1 MEVNNMIAPRALVK
15 PSVTREAISGLAKA
29 PGAAVKSGQPAAVL
43 SAAQRE
49 AMIREAA
56 YFRAERRAF
65 APGGELEDWFAA
77 EQQIDDALTQSAASA
92 SALAPAEEKRSIR
105 R

>member
-1 MEVNNMIAPRALVK
+1 MIAPRTVVK

-65 APGGELEDWFAA
+65 APGGELEDWLAA
-77 EQQIDDALTQSAASA
+77 ERQIETALTRSAASA
-92 SALAPAEEKRSIR
+92 SAPAPAEETRATR

>member
-1 MEVNNMIAPRALVK
+1 MIAPRTLVK
-15 PSVTREAISGLAKA
+15 PSASRVTASGPAKA
-29 PGAAVKSGQPAAVL
+29 SDVAVASNLAVALPSAAV
-43 SAAQRE
+43 RE

-77 EQQIDDALTQSAASA
+77 ERQIDGARIPSTASVSAPASA
-92 SALAPAEEKRSIR
+92 EERSSR